1 MTPSDL
7 NYRHLLYFWAVAK
20 EGSITRAGER
30 LGLSVQTISTQ
41 LGQLERQLGQ
51 ALLAPQGR
59 SLVMTETGRRVL
71 VYAEQIFQLGEKL
84 KQELAEN
91 QTSRPRL
98 AVGVT
103 DAVPKLVA
111 FRLLESVLLP
121 PLAVKLEC
129 IEGDFQHLLG
139 ELALN
144 RLDLLIADQS
154 APHRANL
161 KLDSYL
167 LATVEMAL
175 YAGGALQASHFAT
188 DFPQRLTDA
197 PLLMPARSDPLRNA
211 IDAWFAAHNL
221 RPLVVGEF
229 TDSALLKTFGRAGL
243 GLFPAPAGM
252 HEDIAAQFNATP
264 VGTLHGVSESWYA
277 ISTHRRVQHPAIS
290 LIQAAGGH
298 HLVGQRPL
306 SANELA

>member
-1 MTPSDL
+1 MKPDDL

-20 EGSITRAGER
+20 EGSITRAAER

-59 SLVMTETGRRVL
+59 SLVLTEAGRRAL
-71 VYAEQIFQLGEKL
+71 VHAEQIFQLGEKL
-84 KQELAEN
+84 RQELAEN
-91 QTSRPRL
+91 QITRPRL

-121 PLAVKLEC
+121 PLSVKLEC
-129 IEGDFQHLLG
+129 IEGDFERLLG

-161 KLDSYL
+161 KLDSHL
-167 LATVEMAL
+167 LANVEVAL
-175 YAGGALQASHFAT
+175 YAGAALQGSNFSAG
-188 DFPQRLTDA
+188 FPQRLNDA
-197 PLLMPARSDPLRNA
+197 PMLLPARGDPLRSA
-211 IDAWFAAHNL
+211 IDAWFAARDL

-252 HEDIAAQFNATP
+252 HEDIAAQFSAIS

-277 ISTHRRVQHPAIS
+277 ISTHRRIQHPAIA
-290 LIQAAGGH
+290 LIQAAGGNR
-298 HLVGQRPL
+298 LVG
-306 SANELA
+306 

>member
-1 MTPSDL
+1 MTPDDL
-7 NYRHLLYFWAVAK
+7 NFRHLLYFWAVAK

-59 SLVMTETGRRVL
+59 SLVLTEAGRRVL

-84 KQELAEN
+84 RQELAGN
-91 QTSRPRL
+91 QTTRPRL

-111 FRLLESVLLP
+111 FRLLENVLRP
-121 PLAVKLEC
+121 PLSVRLEC
-129 IEGDFQHLLG
+129 IEGNFEHLLG

-144 RLDLLIADQS
+144 RLDLVIADQS

-161 KLDSYL
+161 KLHSHL
-167 LATVEMAL
+167 LANVEIAL
-175 YAGGALQASHFAT
+175 YAGTVLQSSFAA
-188 DFPQRLTDA
+188 DFPQRLDGA
-197 PLLMPARSDPLRNA
+197 PLLLPARSDPLRSA
-211 IDAWFAAHNL
+211 IDAWFAARDL

-252 HEDIAAQFNATP
+252 HEDIAAQFSAFP
-264 VGTLHGVSESWYA
+264 VGTLHGVHESWYA
-277 ISTHRRVQHPAIS
+277 ISTQRRVQHPAIA
-290 LIQAAGGH
+290 LIHEAGGNR
-298 HLVGQRPL
+298 LIG
-306 SANELA
+306 

>member
-1 MTPSDL
+1 MTPDDL

-59 SLVMTETGRRVL
+59 SLVLTAAGRTAL
-71 VYAEQIFQLGEKL
+71 AYAEQIFQLGDKMREA
-84 KQELAEN
+84 LADS
-91 QTSRPRL
+91 QTTRPRL

-111 FRLLESVLLP
+111 FRLLENVLQP
-121 PLAVKLEC
+121 PLSVRLEC
-129 IEGDFQHLLG
+129 IEGDFESLLG

-144 RLDLLIADQS
+144 RLDLVIADQS

-161 KLDSYL
+161 KLHSHL
-167 LATVEMAL
+167 LANVEIAL
-175 YAGGALQASHFAT
+175 YAGTALYEIYT
-188 DFPQRLTDA
+188 PDFPARLNDA
-197 PLLMPARSDPLRNA
+197 PLLLPSHGDPLRSA
-211 IDAWFAAHNL
+211 IDAWFAARDL
-221 RPLVVGEF
+221 RPQVVGEF
-229 TDSALLKTFGRAGL
+229 SDSALLKTFGRAGL
-243 GLFPAPAGM
+243 GLFPAPTGM
-252 HEDIAAQFNATP
+252 QEDIAAQFDAMP

-277 ISTHRRVQHPAIS
+277 ISTQRRLPHPAIAH
-290 LIQAAGGH
+290 IQAAGGK
-298 HLVGQRPL
+298 R
-306 SANELA
+306 LAG

>member
-1 MTPSDL
+1 MAPDDL

-30 LGLSVQTISTQ
+30 LGLSVQAISTQ

-59 SLVMTETGRRVL
+59 ALVLTEAGRRVL

-84 KQELAEN
+84 RQELAEN
-91 QTSRPRL
+91 QTTRPRL

-121 PLAVKLEC
+121 PVSVRLEC
-129 IEGDFQHLLG
+129 IEGDFENLLG

-144 RLDLLIADQS
+144 RLDLVIADQS

-161 KLDSYL
+161 KLHSQL
-167 LATVEMAL
+167 LANVEIAL
-175 YAGGALQASHFAT
+175 YAGATLQGSPFAA
-188 DFPQRLTDA
+188 DFPQGLNGA
-197 PLLMPARSDPLRNA
+197 PVLLPARGDPLRNA
-211 IDAWFAAHNL
+211 IDAWFAARDL
-221 RPLVVGEF
+221 RPYVVGEF

-243 GLFPAPAGM
+243 GLFPAPANM
-252 HEDIAAQFNATP
+252 YEDIAAQFSAVP
-264 VGTLHGVSESWYA
+264 VGTLHGISESWYA
-277 ISTHRRVQHPAIS
+277 ISTHRRVQHPAVA
-290 LIQAAGGH
+290 LIQAAGGK
-298 HLVGQRPL
+298 Q
-306 SANELA
+306 LAGN

>member
-1 MTPSDL
+1 MTPDDL

-59 SLVMTETGRRVL
+59 SLVLTEAGRRVL

-84 KQELAEN
+84 RQELAEN
-91 QTSRPRL
+91 QMPRPRL

-111 FRLLESVLLP
+111 FRLLENVLLP
-121 PLAVKLEC
+121 PLSVRLEC
-129 IEGDFQHLLG
+129 IEGDFERLLG

-144 RLDLLIADQS
+144 RLDLVIADQS

-161 KLDSYL
+161 KLDSFL
-167 LATVEMAL
+167 LANVEIAL
-175 YAGGALQASHFAT
+175 YAGLALQGSNYAAE
-188 DFPQRLTDA
+188 FPQRLNDA
-197 PLLMPARSDPLRNA
+197 PMLLPVRGDPLRSA
-211 IDAWFAAHNL
+211 IDAWFAARDL

-252 HEDIAAQFNATP
+252 HEDLAAQFNALP

-277 ISTHRRVQHPAIS
+277 ISTHRRVQHPAIA
-290 LIQAAGGH
+290 LIQAAGGNR
-298 HLVGQRPL
+298 LVG
-306 SANELA
+306 

>member
-1 MTPSDL
+1 MTPDDL

-59 SLVMTETGRRVL
+59 SLVLTDAGRTAL
-71 VYAEQIFQLGEKL
+71 GYAEQIFHLGESMRKA
-84 KQELAEN
+84 LAEN
-91 QTSRPRL
+91 QAPRPRL

-121 PLAVKLEC
+121 PLSARLEC
-129 IEGDFQHLLG
+129 IEGDFEHLLG

-144 RLDLLIADQS
+144 RLDLVIADQS

-161 KLDSYL
+161 KLHSHL
-167 LATVEMAL
+167 LANVEIAL
-175 YAGGALQASHFAT
+175 YAGAVLHDDYAT
-188 DFPQRLTDA
+188 GFPQRLNGA
-197 PLLMPARSDPLRNA
+197 PLLLPARGDPLRSA
-211 IDAWFAAHNL
+211 IDAWFAAHDL

-252 HEDIAAQFNATP
+252 HEDIAAQFAALP
-264 VGTLHGVSESWYA
+264 VGTLQGVSESWYA
-277 ISTHRRVQHPAIS
+277 ISTQRRVQHPAVA
-290 LIQAAGGH
+290 LIQAAGGSCA
-298 HLVGQRPL
+298 RMK
-306 SANELA
+306 S